1 MTERPGDR
9 RVPYYRWEQFCAYE
23 NGDGTAH
30 VLVIDDSGGR
40 LFADGF
46 DSIEEAQWTCGLLNA
61 ASGEVNLKLATWNL
75 ATWNR
80 ATGALR
86 AGYADSSYSC
96 KSCAATGSGT
106 VNSSLATWGLGTWN
120 TIPLN

>member
-30 VLVIDDSGGR
+30 VLVFDDSGGR

-61 ASGEVNLKLATWNL
+61 AIGNKPQPPPT
-75 ATWNR
+75 
-80 ATGALR
+80 
-86 AGYADSSYSC
+86 SSPAST
-96 KSCAATGSGT
+96 SWTSARSNWERSRDPG
-106 VNSSLATWGLGTWN
+106 
-120 TIPLN
+120 

>member
-1 MTERPGDR
+1 MTERPGDP

-61 ASGEVNLKLATWNL
+61 AIGNKPQPPPDEFSGGVTGNARATLAT
-75 ATWNR
+75 
-80 ATGALR
+80 ALPR
-86 AGYADSSYSC
+86 
-96 KSCAATGSGT
+96 
-106 VNSSLATWGLGTWN
+106 LR
-120 TIPLN
+120 PLRL

>member
-30 VLVIDDSGGR
+30 VLVFDDSGGR

-61 ASGEVNLKLATWNL
+61 AIGNKPQPPPDEFSGIKVVDFRKE
-75 ATWNR
+75 
-80 ATGALR
+80 
-86 AGYADSSYSC
+86 
-96 KSCAATGSGT
+96 
-106 VNSSLATWGLGTWN
+106 
-120 TIPLN
+120 